1 MEVPLTLLSA
11 PAGYGKTTLLAQWL
25 SQSGRDAAWL
35 SLEPEDNEPMRFLSS
50 VIAALQ
56 TLDPHLGSSALAL
69 LHSTPPAPL
78 PPPEV
83 VFAQLA
89 ADLRERAH
97 RDLIL
102 VLDDYHV
109 ITTAALQGA
118 VAALLAYA
126 PPHLHLVIATRVD
139 PALPLARLRARG
151 QLYEVRAAHL
161 QFSAEE
167 AHTFLQT
174 VMGLDLSPEER
185 AVLQERT
192 EGWIAGLQLAALSL
206 QGRSD
211 VQHFLADFTGS
222 HRYIVDYL
230 VEEVLARQPEAVQA
244 FLLHTAILDRLTGPL
259 CDAVIGGTNSD
270 VLLEQLERANLF
282 LVPLD
287 ERRQWYRYHHLF
299 AEVLRVRVLREVGR
313 AGVAALYTRASA
325 WYEQNGMQAEA
336 VEAALSARDFER
348 AARLIDEPLA
358 TSMIMSLQVA
368 TLIRWLECFPP

>member
-1 MEVPLTLLSA
+1 M
-11 PAGYGKTTLLAQWL
+11 
-25 SQSGRDAAWL
+25 
-35 SLEPEDNEPMRFLSS
+35 
-50 VIAALQ
+50 
-56 TLDPHLGSSALAL
+56 
-69 LHSTPPAPL
+69 LHSTPSAPL
-78 PPPEV
+78 PLAEV

-89 ADLRERAH
+89 LDLRARAP

-126 PPHLHLVIATRVD
+126 PPNLHLVIATRVD

-161 QFSAEE
+161 QFSFEE

-174 VMGLDLSPEER
+174 VMGLDLSASDR

-222 HRYIVDYL
+222 HRHIVDYL
-230 VEEVLARQPEAVQA
+230 VEEVLARQSETVQT
-244 FLLHTAILDRLTGPL
+244 FLLHTAILDRLTGSL
-259 CDAVIGGTNSD
+259 C
-270 VLLEQLERANLF
+270 ER
-282 LVPLD
+282 
-287 ERRQWYRYHHLF
+287 
-299 AEVLRVRVLREVGR
+299 
-313 AGVAALYTRASA
+313 
-325 WYEQNGMQAEA
+325 
-336 VEAALSARDFER
+336 
-348 AARLIDEPLA
+348 
-358 TSMIMSLQVA
+358 
-368 TLIRWLECFPP
+368 